1 MKNTTLL
8 TCLGVLLVLPLFGD
22 KPPPV
27 VSNSKSQKSAA
38 EVIKFKH
45 LSIDRKKGVITI
57 DAKVLRA
64 EYGLEFL
71 LCRNRT
77 KEYESLL
84 STKATGQQLHAGLL
98 MLGLDPGKPA
108 EFDGEK
114 YIPPR
119 GGSLKIVIKWKDKT
133 GKLHQ
138 SCVADWVKSDKK
150 DRAKFK
156 PERFIFVGSEIL
168 PDGTYEADQTGGL
181 IALANLSSAVID
193 VPFKSTRSLENR
205 RFEMDA
211 DKLPPPGTEVKI
223 LITPDLNA
231 VNAPHARALLE
242 INQVGQM
249 LINGG
254 GIDRSQLQDW
264 GEQYIRKHTRGRVVI
279 RSAPR
284 GLSIYSSMA
293 RSELEL
299 GGVFEFE
306 EYTAPLQTPLLPRTV
321 SQKATMLA
329 SMKKR
334 LADPDERINN
344 PKREITRTL
353 DQIKHQ
359 RRELKRLDAIW
370 AQYAKSLKKLEP
382 PNDSIHRQE

>member
-1 MKNTTLL
+1 V
-8 TCLGVLLVLPLFGD
+8 C
-22 KPPPV
+22 
-27 VSNSKSQKSAA
+27 S
-38 EVIKFKH
+38 
-45 LSIDRKKGVITI
+45 
-57 DAKVLRA
+57 
-64 EYGLEFL
+64 
-71 LCRNRT
+71 
-77 KEYESLL
+77 
-84 STKATGQQLHAGLL
+84 
-98 MLGLDPGKPA
+98 
-108 EFDGEK
+108 
-114 YIPPR
+114 
-119 GGSLKIVIKWKDKT
+119 
-133 GKLHQ
+133 
-138 SCVADWVKSDKK
+138 SD
-150 DRAKFK
+150 
-156 PERFIFVGSEIL
+156 L
-168 PDGTYEADQTGGL
+168 
-181 IALANLSSAVID
+181 
-193 VPFKSTRSLENR
+193 
-205 RFEMDA
+205 
-211 DKLPPPGTEVKI
+211 
-223 LITPDLNA
+223 
-231 VNAPHARALLE
+231 
-242 INQVGQM
+242 
-249 LINGG
+249 
-254 GIDRSQLQDW
+254 
-264 GEQYIRKHTRGRVVI
+264 VI